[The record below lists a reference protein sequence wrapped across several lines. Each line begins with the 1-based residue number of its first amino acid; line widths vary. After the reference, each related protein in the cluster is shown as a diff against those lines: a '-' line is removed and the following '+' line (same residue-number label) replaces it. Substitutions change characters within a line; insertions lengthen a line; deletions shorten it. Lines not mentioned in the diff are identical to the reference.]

1 MKLGNHIKGL
11 QAIIDA
17 QQAERQVVID
27 AAHEEALKMHRA
39 KCASL
44 KAAQTRRQ
52 KEVDADPVGFAILA
66 RDAGCISAA
75 QVAGFIARY
84 VEGKV
89 EKALAGPAPLPRKT
103 PLPTTRKIP
112 VEHTPNAKN
121 IEVKVNRAPIPV
133 FAPLAKLCHE
143 ET

>member
-11 QAIIDA
+11 QDIINA
-17 QQAERQVVID
+17 KQAEQQAVVD

-39 KCASL
+39 KLAAI

-52 KEVDADPVGFAILA
+52 KEVDADPIGFAILA

-89 EKALAGPAPLPRKT
+89 EKALAGPQPLPRAT
-103 PLPTTRKIP
+103 PAKKIP
-112 VEHTPNAKN
+112 VEHVPNAKR

-143 ET
+143 EG